1 MKRVKIIRLVI
12 VFAIIIVVVAAGL
25 IWWNSPC
32 TITDISPE
40 KVSKI
45 EIFNGGTG
53 KEYTITDEFDIIH
66 IIRNLNE
73 VSLKR
78 EKISL
83 GYMGYSLRTTIYKH
97 NGNVYKRF
105 IINSRDTIRK
115 DPFFYRDSSESID
128 YDYIQKIIDKFDKE
142 K

>member
-12 VFAIIIVVVAAGL
+12 AFAIIIFVVAAGL
-25 IWWNSPC
+25 IWWNTPC
-32 TITDISPE
+32 TITNISPAE
-40 KVSKI
+40 VSKI

-66 IIRNLNE
+66 IIQNLNE

-83 GYMGYSLRTTIYKH
+83 GYMGYSFRTTIYKH
-97 NGNVYKRF
+97 NGDVYKKF
-105 IINSRDTIRK
+105 IINSSNTIRK

-128 YDYIQKIIDKFDKE
+128 YDYIQKLINKFDKE
-142 K
+142 N